1 MKVSLSWLQDYVD
14 LKMASADLVDA
25 LTMVGLEVDA
35 IWDRYEYLDSV
46 LVGRIL
52 EIMPHPNADKLR
64 ICRVD
69 LSQREMSVVCGAPN
83 IRVGM
88 HVAVALVGT
97 QFPGGSQL
105 QSTVIRGVVSE
116 GMICSESELALG
128 PDRSGVMDLEDRGC
142 PGEKLAQVLGLSDS
156 VMEIGLTPNRS
167 DCLSIIGLAREVAA
181 IQKAGLRRP
190 QICLPAEVKNIESL
204 AKVAIESPE
213 LCPRYAA
220 RLLEGVVV
228 GPSPFWLQDRL
239 QSVGLRSIN
248 NLVDVTNFVMMETGQ
263 PLHAFDFDKL
273 AQHRIVVRNA
283 REGEEFV
290 TLDDKRRSLGRDML
304 LICDGENPVAIA
316 GVMGGLNSEVVD
328 STRSVLIESACF
340 EPISI
345 RKTAKKLGMST
356 EASYRFERGVDP
368 KGTLFALN
376 RAAQLMAE
384 VAGGVLVQGVIDVHP
399 GHAEDVPLSLSVEK
413 TNHLLGTNLDAGRI
427 ADLLS
432 SIEFTVQRQERE
444 DLLTVQVPSFRVDV
458 TRPVDLME
466 EVARLSGYDHIPT
479 TFPESPVSDKPI
491 DRCLQIRS
499 RIRTLMNAFGFTEA
513 VNYSFI
519 NGKACDHLRYPS
531 EDRRRRCVHILNPLS
546 EDQCV
551 MRTSL
556 LPGLLENM
564 RNNTAQQVK
573 CLKLFEVGRI
583 YIARDEDALPEE
595 REMLAGLWSGLR
607 SEATWYSKPVE
618 CDFYDLKGVAESLF
632 EALRIEGI
640 ECVRMPDADCI
651 ELRPGS
657 AARMLDG
664 DAPIGIIGEI
674 HPESAR
680 WLGLKQTA
688 YIFEIDLARIY
699 DRVPESKKIRP
710 VPKFPAIS
718 RDITIIVDQ
727 NIEAQR
733 IIRQACV
740 QKSELVED
748 LCLLDV
754 FQGDPIA
761 PGKKSA
767 SLRVTYRSNVKTLED
782 EDIRSLHESIT
793 QGIMDAF
800 GATLPG

>member
-14 LKMASADLVDA
+14 LKMASEDLADA
-25 LTMVGLEVDA
+25 LTMIGLEVEA
-35 IWDRYEYLDSV
+35 IWDRYEYLDNV
-46 LVGRIL
+46 QVGRIL
-52 EIMPHPNADKLR
+52 EIMPHPNAAKLR
-64 ICRVD
+64 ICRTD
-69 LSQREMSVVCGAPN
+69 LSHREMSIVCGAPN

-88 HVAVALVGT
+88 HVPVALVGT
-97 QFPGGSQL
+97 QFPSGVQL
-105 QSTVIRGVVSE
+105 QATVIRGVVSE
-116 GMICSESELALG
+116 GMICSEAELALG
-128 PDRSGVMDLEDRGC
+128 SDKSGVMDLKGRGC
-142 PGEKLAQVLGLSDS
+142 PGEKLARALELSDL

-181 IQKAGLRRP
+181 IQKTDLRRP
-190 QICLPAEVKNIESL
+190 QICLPAGVKNIESL
-204 AKVAIESPE
+204 ARVDIESPE
-213 LCPRYAA
+213 MCPRYAA
-220 RLLEGVVV
+220 RLIEGVAA

-248 NLVDVTNFVMMETGQ
+248 NIVDVTNFVMMETGQ

-273 AQHRIVVRNA
+273 AQRRIVVRA
-283 REGEEFV
+283 SREGEEFV
-290 TLDDKRRSLGRDML
+290 TLDEKRRSLGPDML

-316 GVMGGLNSEVVD
+316 GVMGGLNSEVSD

-340 EPISI
+340 EPIGI

-368 KGTLFALN
+368 KGTLSALN

-384 VAGGVLVQGVIDVHP
+384 VSGAVLVQGTIDVHP
-399 GHAEDVPLSLSVEK
+399 GPAEDLRLSLSVEK

-432 SIEFTVQRQERE
+432 SIAFGVQQQGE
-444 DLLTVQVPSFRVDV
+444 DSLAVQVPSFRVDV

-479 TFPESPVSDKPI
+479 TFPETPVSDKPI
-491 DRCLQIRS
+491 DLCLQIRS
-499 RIRTLMNAFGFTEA
+499 RIRTLMNGFGFTEA

-519 NGKACDHLRYPS
+519 SEKACDHLGYPA

-546 EDQCV
+546 EDQGV

-556 LPGLLENM
+556 LPGLLDNM
-564 RNNTAQQVK
+564 RSNTAQQVK
-573 CLKLFEVGRI
+573 SLKLFEVGRI
-583 YIARDEDALPEE
+583 YIARDEDVLPEE

-607 SEATWYSKPVE
+607 SEGSWYSKPVE
-618 CDFYDLKGVAESLF
+618 CDFFDLKGVVESLF

-657 AARMLDG
+657 AARLLDG
-664 DAPIGIIGEI
+664 NAPIGIIGEI

-680 WLGLKQTA
+680 RLGLKQTA
-688 YIFEIDLARIY
+688 YIFEMDLARIY
-699 DRVPESKKIRP
+699 DRVPESRTIRP
-710 VPKFPAIS
+710 VPKFPAIF

-727 NIEAQR
+727 NIEAKR
-733 IIRQACV
+733 IIGQACA

-761 PGKKSA
+761 SGKKSA
-767 SLRVTYRSNVKTLED
+767 TLRVTYRSNVKTLED
-782 EDIRSLHESIT
+782 DDIRSLHESIT

>member
-1 MKVSLSWLQDYVD
+1 MRVSLSWLQDYVD

-35 IWDRYEYLDSV
+35 IWDRYEYLDNV
-46 LVGRIL
+46 QVGRIL

-64 ICRVD
+64 ICRMD
-69 LSQREMSVVCGAPN
+69 LSQREMSIVCGAPN

-88 HVAVALVGT
+88 HVPVALVGT
-97 QFPGGSQL
+97 QFPSGVQL
-105 QSTVIRGVVSE
+105 QATVIRGVVSE
-116 GMICSESELALG
+116 GMICSEAELALG
-128 PDRSGVMDLEDRGC
+128 PDKSGVMDLEGRGC
-142 PGEKLAQVLGLSDS
+142 PGEKLARALELSDL

-181 IQKAGLRRP
+181 IQKTDLRRP
-190 QICLPAEVKNIESL
+190 QICLPAGVKNIESL
-204 AKVAIESPE
+204 ARVDIESPGM
-213 LCPRYAA
+213 CPRYAA
-220 RLLEGVVV
+220 RLIEGVSV

-248 NLVDVTNFVMMETGQ
+248 NIVDVTNFVMMETGQ

-273 AQHRIVVRNA
+273 SRRRIVVRA
-283 REGEEFV
+283 SREGEEFI
-290 TLDDKRRSLGRDML
+290 TLDEKRRSLGPDML

-316 GVMGGLNSEVVD
+316 GVMGGLNSEVAD

-340 EPISI
+340 EPIGI

-368 KGTLFALN
+368 KGTLFALD

-384 VAGGVLVQGVIDVHP
+384 VSGAVLVQGTIDVHP
-399 GHAEDVPLSLSVEK
+399 GPAEDIRLPLSVEK

-432 SIEFTVQRQERE
+432 SIEFGVQQQGE
-444 DLLTVQVPSFRVDV
+444 DLLAVQVPSFRVDV

-479 TFPESPVSDKPI
+479 TFPETPVSDKPI
-491 DRCLQIRS
+491 DLCLQIRS
-499 RIRTLMNAFGFTEA
+499 RIRTLMNGFGFTEA

-519 NGKACDHLRYPS
+519 SENACDHLRYPA

-546 EDQCV
+546 EDQGV

-556 LPGLLENM
+556 LPGLLDNM
-564 RNNTAQQVK
+564 RSNTAQQVK
-573 CLKLFEVGRI
+573 SLKLFEVGRI
-583 YIARDEDALPEE
+583 YIARDEDVLPEE

-607 SEATWYSKPVE
+607 SEASWYSKPVE
-618 CDFYDLKGVAESLF
+618 CDFYDLKGVVESLF

-657 AARMLDG
+657 AARLLDG
-664 DAPIGIIGEI
+664 DAPLGIIGEI

-680 WLGLKQTA
+680 RLGLKQTA
-688 YIFEIDLARIY
+688 YIFELDLARIY
-699 DRVPESKKIRP
+699 DRVPESRKIRP

-733 IIRQACV
+733 IIRQACA
-740 QKSELVED
+740 QKSDLVED

-761 PGKKSA
+761 SGKKSA
-767 SLRVTYRSNVKTLED
+767 TLRVTYRSNVKTLED
-782 EDIRSLHESIT
+782 DDIRSLHESIT